1 MKFEWSST
9 GYVHACR
16 FETPVRVMMHFNGK
30 PITNNTTNDVGY
42 ITRHPLKKGYWI
54 ANVYGSINYTSPS
67 LETNDLDE
75 AKRYVEQQA
84 IVGVVMS
91 RLS

>member
-1 MKFEWSST
+1 MKFEWSIRN
-9 GYVHACR
+9 GIHVCR

-30 PITNNTTNDVGY
+30 PITNSTTNDVGY
-42 ITRHPLKKGYWI
+42 ITAHFFRDGYWV
-54 ANVYGSINYTSPS
+54 ANVYGSINHTSPS
-67 LETNDLDE
+67 METNDLDE

>member
-1 MKFEWSST
+1 MKFEWLIRYT
-9 GYVHACR
+9 THVCR
-16 FETPVRVMMHFNGK
+16 FETPVRVMMNFNGK
-30 PITNNTTNDVGY
+30 PVPNGTTKDVGY
-42 ITRHPLKKGYWI
+42 ITVHPFREGWWV
-54 ANVYGSINYTSPS
+54 ANVYGSINHTSPS
-67 LETNDLDE
+67 METNDLDE